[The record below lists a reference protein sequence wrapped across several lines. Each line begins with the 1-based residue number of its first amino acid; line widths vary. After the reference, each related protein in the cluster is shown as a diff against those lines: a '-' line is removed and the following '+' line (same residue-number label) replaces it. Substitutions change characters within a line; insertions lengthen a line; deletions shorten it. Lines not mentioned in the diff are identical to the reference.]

1 MEAIFSI
8 LRVSDSDFNTCQ
20 DMEDAAAN
28 PRDELTVFQA
38 TVKKLLLWFYLCLY
52 PGESEVEFAARME
65 QDIDNAAD
73 LLSVERLERG
83 YIGLLGERLERI
95 PDKHIA
101 LRRLYEEL
109 AELCDEGVSRPNLA
123 FWVEDGRYRWRQSA
137 LRRRL
142 LPGIP
147 FAGMGRMHV
156 VNRQA
161 DANPIVNEAGPVANA
176 RVGANHV
183 GDNRPGSHRRFLDVL
198 ERRSRSRSN

>member
-1 MEAIFSI
+1 M
-8 LRVSDSDFNTCQ
+8 SDSDFKACRN
-20 DMEDAAAN
+20 MEDAAVN

-38 TVKKLLLWFYLCLY
+38 TVKKLLLCWFYLCLY
-52 PGESEVEFAARME
+52 PGESEEQFALRME
-65 QDIDNAAD
+65 QDIDNATN
-73 LLSVERLERG
+73 LLDVERLERG

-95 PDKHIA
+95 PDKHVA

-109 AELCDEGVSRPNLA
+109 AELCDEGHVSRPNLA

-147 FAGMGRMHV
+147 LAGMGRMHV
-156 VNRQA
+156 VNQQA
-161 DANPIVNEAGPVANA
+161 DANPIVNEAGSVVNA

-183 GDNRPGSHRRFLDVL
+183 GDNRPGSHRRFLDLL